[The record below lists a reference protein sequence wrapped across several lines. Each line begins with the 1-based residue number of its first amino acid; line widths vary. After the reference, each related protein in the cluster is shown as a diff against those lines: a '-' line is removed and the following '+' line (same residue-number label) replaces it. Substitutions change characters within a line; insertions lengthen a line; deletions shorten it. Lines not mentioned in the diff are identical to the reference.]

1 MNKPVRKDYAD
12 ITFRVLFS
20 SIFLG
25 LGGEHLFQDELVQKL
40 MPSWFMYK
48 RLLSILAGLV
58 LVTGAASIITGYRL
72 RQAAVMLAG
81 FLVTVTILIHLP
93 ELSGSPEGLPEDWVW
108 LWQVFQR
115 SNFVKNLCLLGVCI
129 HLYNYQPGYF
139 TLEGFFMRSRAG
151 SSATSSDDGAH

>member
-1 MNKPVRKDYAD
+1 MSKPVREDYAD
-12 ITFRVLFS
+12 IIFRLLFS

-25 LGGEHLFQDELVQKL
+25 LGGEHLFQDELIQKL
-40 MPSWFMYK
+40 MPSWFVHK
-48 RLLSILAGLV
+48 RLLSVMAGLV
-58 LVTGAASIITGYRL
+58 LVTGAASIITGYKL

-81 FLVTVTILIHLP
+81 FLVTVTVLIHLP
-93 ELSGSPEGLPEDWVW
+93 ELSGSPEGLTEDWVW

-139 TLEGFFMRSRAG
+139 TLEGMLARRKASEA
-151 SSATSSDDGAH
+151 